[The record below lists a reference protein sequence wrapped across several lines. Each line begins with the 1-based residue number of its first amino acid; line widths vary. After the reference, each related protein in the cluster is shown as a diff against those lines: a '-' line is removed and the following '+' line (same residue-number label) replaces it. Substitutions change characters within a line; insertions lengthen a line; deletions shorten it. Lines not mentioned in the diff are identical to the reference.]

1 VNVFIIMI
9 TDGQAIEYPPEI
21 YLDRR
26 QAEREAEHW
35 AWALSGAGEFE
46 VQHPF
51 EDRWEVGIRDVRLV
65 PVDCEEFDSGH
76 EWWVGLH
83 WTKDGFPGGCPVV
96 RRT

>member
-35 AWALSGAGEFE
+35 AWALSEP
-46 VQHPF
+46 VSSKCS
-51 EDRWEVGIRDVRLV
+51 IRSRID
-65 PVDCEEFDSGH
+65 GK
-76 EWWVGLH
+76 WGLEMSA
-83 WTKDGFPGGCPVV
+83 
-96 RRT
+96 